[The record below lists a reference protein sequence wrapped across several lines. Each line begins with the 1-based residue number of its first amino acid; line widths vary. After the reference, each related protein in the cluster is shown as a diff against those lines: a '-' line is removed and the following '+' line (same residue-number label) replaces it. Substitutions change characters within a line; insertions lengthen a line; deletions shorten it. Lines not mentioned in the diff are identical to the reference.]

1 MSFEQNN
8 DKVQERQDIANS
20 ASPVEP
26 VKVDPTATSISNNI
40 PEKKKRGRPPKSD
53 KVKTGAGLKLG
64 FKPDSG
70 DKNPP
75 KPSDTLS
82 ASGAGIAQAP
92 TVDYHS
98 VATGLITMIDG
109 MMKVVSMMTKGRL
122 EYEPL
127 NSQEKNVCATAL
139 ENEKGVLEF
148 MSKTQGM
155 NHLIVLATLAG
166 VFMPKIKYKAPPPK
180 DKNDKGKEKPKNDGK
195 TLVLT
200 EKNEQVRPSTAV
212 TIQSASLTNGD
223 MEI

>member
-8 DKVQERQDIANS
+8 DKVQERQDIVNS
-20 ASPVEP
+20 APVEKINP
-26 VKVDPTATSISNNI
+26 DPSAVSMQNNI
-40 PEKKKRGRPPKSD
+40 PEKKKRGRPPKSTS
-53 KVKTGAGLKLG
+53 KIKSGSGLQLA
-64 FKPDSG
+64 FKSDSG

-82 ASGAGIAQAP
+82 ASSTINQAP

-195 TLVLT
+195 TLALT